1 MNARRLDLVF
11 AFLVAATGVTW
22 FVGETGSAGPAA
34 VALILGLAFVK
45 GWLVIREFMML
56 RHASAAWNLIVG
68 GWLTL
73 VLAMIATTYW
83 KALP

>member
-22 FVGETGSAGPAA
+22 VVGESGSAGPAA
-34 VALILGLAFVK
+34 VALILGLAFAK
-45 GWLVIREFMML
+45 GWLVIREFMVL
-56 RHASAAWNLIVG
+56 RRASLLWNLIVG

-73 VLAMIATTYW
+73 VLAIIALTYW
-83 KALP
+83 KAL